1 MGVKSGLLVPIA
13 LEAFLRLVAYLR
25 VVCSGSLGM
34 QRVTAPV
41 KLMQVCSPMLPL
53 CYVVYV
59 RQTHASMQC
68 MSACLLICGVAGQV
82 VVQLAVDKSRSV
94 CLSVANGEVDVA
106 IIGGHVPEDL
116 KDVLQVMLHGFLFML
131 WLQHAQNVHCKP
143 MFPWST
149 ARKIGVVPEMTIKND
164 SSIQPF

>member
-1 MGVKSGLLVPIA
+1 
-13 LEAFLRLVAYLR
+13 
-25 VVCSGSLGM
+25 
-34 QRVTAPV
+34 
-41 KLMQVCSPMLPL
+41 
-53 CYVVYV
+53 
-59 RQTHASMQC
+59 
-68 MSACLLICGVAGQV
+68 MSACLLMCGVAGQV

-149 ARKIGVVPEMTIKND
+149 ARKIGIVPEMTIKND